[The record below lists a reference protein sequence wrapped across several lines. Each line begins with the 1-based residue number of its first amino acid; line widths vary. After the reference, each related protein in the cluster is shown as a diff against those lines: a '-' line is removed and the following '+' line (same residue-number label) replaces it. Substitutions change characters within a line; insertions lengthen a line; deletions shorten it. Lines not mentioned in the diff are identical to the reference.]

1 MFKLTSHVT
10 AFQYSALVT
19 TSRFGIYPKIIYY
32 VPLVQW
38 FWLFFFNYYQ
48 VYLYLLF
55 ICLSRKLKYY
65 MILFWIH

>member
-38 FWLFFFNYYQ
+38 FWLFF
-48 VYLYLLF
+48 LTIIKS

-65 MILFWIH
+65 MILFWIN

>member
-38 FWLFFFNYYQ
+38 FWLFF
-48 VYLYLLF
+48 LTIIKS

-65 MILFWIH
+65 MILLWIH

>member
-38 FWLFFFNYYQ
+38 FWLFFF
-48 VYLYLLF
+48 LTIIKS
-55 ICLSRKLKYY
+55 ICLSRKLKYS
-65 MILFWIH
+65 MILFWIN